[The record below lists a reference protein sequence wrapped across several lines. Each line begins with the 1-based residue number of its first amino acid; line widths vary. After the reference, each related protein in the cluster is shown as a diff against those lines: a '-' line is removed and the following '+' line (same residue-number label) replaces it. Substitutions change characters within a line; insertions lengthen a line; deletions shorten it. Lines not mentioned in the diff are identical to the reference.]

1 MTEGKTVPLKLM
13 GFAELDFQAA
23 WTRDSVL
30 SPIPP
35 LLTLGCL

>member
-30 SPIPP
+30 SPTPP